1 MTTKNYFTLIAS
13 LPRLASFRS
22 AEHLPINK
30 VRLDQRLRIL
40 DPDHAAQLFRA
51 EFFVVWLPTQSG
63 SDFLDIVRTYRTFMQ
78 QPLHSALREYVEFV
92 VDQRTILSALRIK
105 ESGLPLPEED
115 ASWAAGRWSGWIK
128 SHWDD
133 QYLGLKQMY
142 PWIEEAHELLRSK
155 DVWGLENLRLQ
166 QCWNKL
172 TRIGSDNLFGFEAV
186 VSFYFRWHILN
197 DWLAHDAEKS
207 KNAFRQQV
215 NEVIH
220 EKISTEN

>member
-1 MTTKNYFTLIAS
+1 MPTKNYYTLITS
-13 LPRLASFRS
+13 LPHLAPFSS
-22 AEHLPINK
+22 AEHLPINR
-30 VRLDQRLRIL
+30 VRLDQRLHML
-40 DPDHAAQLFRA
+40 DTDHAAQLSRA

-63 SDFLDIVRTYRTFMQ
+63 SDRIDIVHAYRTFMQ

-105 ESGLPLPEED
+105 ESGLPLPQED
-115 ASWAAGRWSGWIK
+115 ASWAVGRWSGWIK

-133 QYLGLKQMY
+133 QDFGLKHMY
-142 PWIEEAHELLRSK
+142 PWTEEAREMLRSK
-155 DVWGLENLRLQ
+155 DVWGLETLRLQ

-172 TRIGSDNLFGFEAV
+172 TRIGSGNLFGFEAV

-207 KNAFRQQV
+207 KNAFRQLV